1 MSIATFIQEAK
12 DAGFTDKQTVM
23 LLDKFDERKR
33 VAITRDTLRAEIAE
47 SEARVKSFVNSI
59 EVRVYIAGITVLA
72 PIYAKLFGVI

>member
-23 LLDKFDERKR
+23 LLDKFEEREGVTVTKEHLELSLQ
-33 VAITRDTLRAEIAE
+33 AAT
-47 SEARVKSFVNSI
+47 ARLKHDLCVL
-59 EVRVYIAGITVLA
+59 GIGALVFALV